1 MILIYNNTIT
11 YHRTLF
17 LGLSRSIETL
27 NQVAMGDKPADLVL
41 ENCSLVNVYSREI
54 MPETQIA
61 ISQDRI
67 AYVGKDASH
76 TKGKKTVVMN
86 LEKKYVAPGFADP
99 HIHVDQFVSPAEF
112 VKKSLLCGVT
122 SLFSDPIDV
131 VSTCG
136 YRGFKE
142 FIKMTSRL
150 PVRFFHVIPGGVPV
164 DRKFSHG
171 KTLSLTEAKSA
182 LKISGVLGLG
192 EVFSWTKVTKRDSK
206 TMRMLS
212 AMLENNC
219 VINGHTAGASGKKLN
234 AYVSSGILSCHEPIN
249 FEQVVER
256 LRLGMWIM
264 IREGSIRRDLKDI
277 VPLVLSNKTYTDR
290 LMFCSDGLDP
300 TDITRFGH
308 IDHCIR
314 ESVKQG
320 LNQIDA
326 ISMASKNCF
335 DYYNMGKDLGGI
347 APGKLADILVF
358 DDLKKMK
365 PNKIFIGGRLVVS
378 NSTIVCKMQKH
389 AIPKW
394 MTKTI
399 KLQKFSEDDFTVKS
413 RADSVNVNVINM
425 KTEIIT
431 EKINEN
437 LSVKDGNV
445 ITSTDKDI
453 WKVAAF
459 DRTFGT
465 AKHTVGF
472 LKNFDTKIG
481 AFASTWNFHENNMI
495 VIGSNEKDM
504 VTAAN
509 SLVTT
514 QGGMVVVSEEKILS
528 SIPLQ
533 MAGIVSTDNFETV
546 LENFVNLNTV
556 LSDAGCKFK
565 KPHLIPLFL
574 PFIALPDIRILSTG
588 LVDVKNRSFLK
599 IVTC

>member
-1 MILIYNNTIT
+1 M
-11 YHRTLF
+11 F
-17 LGLSRSIETL
+17 LKLSKSIQTL
-27 NQVAMGDKPADLVL
+27 NEVAVGDRDADLIL
-41 ENCSLVNVYSREI
+41 ENCSLFNVYSREI
-54 MPETQIA
+54 LPETQIA

-76 TKGKKTVVMN
+76 TKGKKTVTIN
-86 LEKKYVAPGFADP
+86 LEKKYVTPGFADP
-99 HIHVDQFVSPAEF
+99 HIHLDQFVLPTEF

-122 SLFSDPIDV
+122 SLFSDPIDI

-142 FIKMTSRL
+142 FVKMTSGL
-150 PVRFFHVIPGGVPV
+150 PARFFHGVPGGVPV
-164 DRKFSHG
+164 DRKFSNG
-171 KTLSLTEAKSA
+171 KTLNLTEAKSA
-182 LKISGVLGLG
+182 LKIPSVLGLG
-192 EVFSWTKVTKRDSK
+192 EVFSWTKVTKRDSQ
-206 TMRMLS
+206 TMKMLS
-212 AMLENNC
+212 TMLENNC

-249 FEQVVER
+249 FDQVLER

-300 TDITRFGH
+300 ADITKFGH

-314 ESVKQG
+314 ESVKLG
-320 LNQIDA
+320 LDQVDA

-335 DYYNMGKDLGGI
+335 DYYNLGKDLGGI

-358 DDLKKMK
+358 DDLIKMRPKKV
-365 PNKIFIGGRLVVS
+365 FVGGQLVVS
-378 NSTIVCKMQKH
+378 NGVIVRKIKNH
-389 AIPKW
+389 TVPKW
-394 MTKTI
+394 MTKTV
-399 KLQKFSEDDFTVKS
+399 KLHKFSDNDIMVRTKDNS
-413 RADSVNVNVINM
+413 ANVNVINM

-431 EKINEN
+431 EKTSEN
-437 LSVKDGNV
+437 LPVKDGNV
-445 ITSTDKDI
+445 VASTDKDV

-465 AKHTVGF
+465 TKHTVGF
-472 LKNFDTKIG
+472 LKNFDAKIG

-504 VTAAN
+504 AKAAN

-514 QGGMVVVSEEKILS
+514 QGGMAVVSDEKILS
-528 SIPLQ
+528 LMPLQ
-533 MAGIVSTDNFETV
+533 MAGIVSTDRFETV
-546 LENFVNLNTV
+546 LENFANLNAV
-556 LSDAGCKFK
+556 LADAGCKFK

-574 PFIALPDIRILSTG
+574 PFLALPDIRILSTG

-599 IVTC
+599 IVR